1 MLTYADVCCA
11 ARALERYTR
20 VYADGLVDEVLFDD
34 VSRVADEVYR
44 LVLREKA
51 EAAAAAAIDV
61 VLENVVR
68 TVGVHAGLCASRCA
82 QFTCF
87 TSAQAPDADACG
99 DMCARADGC

>member
-51 EAAAAAAIDV
+51 EGEAAAAIEV
-61 VLENVVR
+61 VLENVVQ
-68 TVGVHAGLCASRCA
+68 TVAVHAGLCASRC
-82 QFTCF
+82 
-87 TSAQAPDADACG
+87 SLYLLY
-99 DMCARADGC
+99 

>member
-1 MLTYADVCCA
+1 MLTYADVCRRILTYADVCGRMLCA

-20 VYADGLVDEVLFDD
+20 VLADGLVDEVLFDD

-51 EAAAAAAIDV
+51 EAEAAAAIEV

-68 TVGVHAGLCASRCA
+68 TVGAHAGLCASRC
-82 QFTCF
+82 
-87 TSAQAPDADACG
+87 SVYLLY
-99 DMCARADGC
+99 